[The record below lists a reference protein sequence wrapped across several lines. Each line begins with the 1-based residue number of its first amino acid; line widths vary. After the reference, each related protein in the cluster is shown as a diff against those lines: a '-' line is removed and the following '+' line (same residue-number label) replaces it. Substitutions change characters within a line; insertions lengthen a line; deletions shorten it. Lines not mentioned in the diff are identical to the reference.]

1 MVSYAYSRY
10 VNVCPRRKKKRGG
23 GGRYKRERERRGEG
37 EWFHWPLECASNIF
51 RVCSGEKPLLA
62 CICPGLCVQ
71 RVPPLPAARC
81 RQSAS
86 CQEREEGGGAPVTS
100 APEPQLHFAD
110 ERVPAVLHPKRAKK
124 KKNEINKYIHKKPRT
139 MQGSSH

>member
-1 MVSYAYSRY
+1 MSGFIGHSSVRVTSSESAVERSLSLRAS
-10 VNVCPRRKKKRGG
+10 VPGCVCSGYRRCLLPAAGSQHPAK
-23 GGRYKRERERRGEG
+23 RERRGG
-37 EWFHWPLECASNIF
+37 W
-51 RVCSGEKPLLA
+51 
-62 CICPGLCVQ
+62 
-71 RVPPLPAARC
+71 
-81 RQSAS
+81 
-86 CQEREEGGGAPVTS
+86 APVTS